1 MARKK
6 KNILEELEALE
17 NEECRKE
24 ETDDFSDFE
33 IDEAKEK
40 DDEVA
45 DDTDAEDMGADV
57 EDMGDDVEGGDEDLG
72 DLVDDLD
79 DEVGELKDVNV
90 EKDDM
95 KDFKDKLNQ
104 ILDSLSDLKDA
115 ISGDELSD
123 EPVDEGEDMG
133 AEDMGEDEGDE
144 DTSVSTSDG
153 EEEDLYKK
161 EDFTPLFSKQQSL
174 TEEFKEKANTVF
186 NAVLQEKVL
195 MVAEKIA
202 TKANR
207 MVDKK
212 VKKLVGTIVEDVNEY
227 FDYIVEEWMTENEIA
242 IEQGIRTNLVEN
254 VLFKFK
260 KALAESYIELPE
272 EDLVIMEE
280 LEKKTSDLQTRL
292 DGVMSENIKLRK
304 HLVESKKREILGSLT
319 EGLTTSEADRLKSLS
334 KNVEFE
340 SIEQYKT
347 SVKALKESV
356 VKPVAGKTESKTEK
370 KELNEEVGKTEK
382 PADKTS
388 YIDISNIDPTK
399 MFTDVEVVRSPKIDD
414 YVSHLNRS
422 IRA

>member
-45 DDTDAEDMGADV
+45 DDTDAEAMGDDT
-57 EDMGDDVEGGDEDLG
+57 EDMGDDAEGGDEDLG

-115 ISGDELSD
+115 ISGDDLSD

-304 HLVESKKREILGSLT
+304 HLVESKKREIIGSLT

-334 KNVEFE
+334 KNVEFD
-340 SIEQYKT
+340 SIEQYKS
-347 SVKALKESV
+347 SVKSLKESI
-356 VKPVAGKTESKTEK
+356 VKPVVGKTEGKTEK